1 MTKPSLCN
9 LFGKDP
15 CSESEVRFFIGFHTH
30 YMHTH
35 VMLEPQV
42 KEISDALVDTG
53 MVDLGYEYVV
63 LDDCWSAKTSDN
75 ATGNLQADA
84 SKFPNGMKD
93 LADYVH
99 KKGLKFGL
107 YTSVGDVTCKG
118 DRPGSLDNYERDAKT
133 LASWGVDFIKMDHC
147 GDKHNATD
155 LELYGTMSQAL
166 NKTERPILFSL
177 CNWGE
182 QDVWD
187 WGSNISQ
194 MYRVQQDH
202 LPFWSYT
209 LGQAQGVGY
218 GQGTKEIIEWMAH
231 LDPSKYTREYGF
243 MDPDFLMTMF
253 DPLTYVLCLPLLLFS
268 HKTYIK
274 TQNEFRGES
283 YGVYILGPLEFAS
296 FSLYRHSTHV
306 KREKIN
312 FDEQRGHCCESRRIF
327 YW

>member
-1 MTKPSLCN
+1 MLIVVLLILISSVNVSMGYNNGIGRKPPMGWNSWCTGDGLTKPSLCN

-15 CSESEVRFFIGFHTH
+15 CSESEV
-30 YMHTH
+30 
-35 VMLEPQV
+35 
-42 KEISDALVDTG
+42 KEIADALVETG
-53 MVDLGYEYVV
+53 MFELGYEYVV
-63 LDDCWSAKTSDN
+63 LDDCWSAKTRDN

-84 SKFPNGMKD
+84 SKFPNGMKE

-99 KKGLKFGL
+99 SKNLKFGL

-187 WGSNISQ
+187 WGANISQ

-202 LPFWSYT
+202 LPFWSYS

-231 LDPSKYTREYGF
+231 LDPSKYTKEYGF

-253 DPLTYVLCLPLLLFS
+253 DPLTYVLSLPLLLLFFS
-268 HKTYIK
+268 QHQHQN
-274 TQNEFRGES
+274 TQKSE
-283 YGVYILGPLEFAS
+283 
-296 FSLYRHSTHV
+296 
-306 KREKIN
+306 
-312 FDEQRGHCCESRRIF
+312 
-327 YW
+327 